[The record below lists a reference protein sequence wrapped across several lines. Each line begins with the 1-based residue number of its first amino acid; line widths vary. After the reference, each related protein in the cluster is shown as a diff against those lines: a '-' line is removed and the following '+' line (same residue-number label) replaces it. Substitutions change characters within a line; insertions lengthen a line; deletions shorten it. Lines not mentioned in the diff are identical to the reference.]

1 MGKKNGIYIIVLS
14 LLISTFSCAF
24 QKKQLTSDKKPNI
37 LFCIADDATWKHMS
51 AYGNTWVNTP
61 AFDRIANNGLLFNNA
76 YTPNAK
82 CGPSRS
88 IVLTGRNTWQLE
100 EAGNHL
106 AYFPIKFKTYPEA
119 LSENGYHVGFT
130 GKGWGPGTALKEDG
144 SKRELIVKAYNK
156 TRKEPPTTGIS
167 NVDYVANFKEFL
179 KQKKKGEPFCF
190 WYGGHEPHRRY
201 EYGSGIKL
209 GNKNLSQLDSVFPY
223 WPQSDTVKTDVLDY
237 AFELEYFD
245 QQLGGFIQVLE
256 ETGELDNTIIVV
268 TADNG
273 MPFPRVKGQS
283 YEHSNH
289 MPLAVMWKN
298 GIENPG
304 REVDDYVSFT
314 DFAPTFLDL
323 SGFNAEKLGMH
334 PISGKSLA
342 SYFKVNNSNK
352 VKPEENYV
360 LLGQERHDVG
370 RPNDVGYPIRGIVK
384 DGFLYLINYE
394 NDRWPAGNP
403 ETGYTNTDGSPTKTE
418 ILQLNRSGKNTTFWR
433 LNFDKHP
440 PEELY
445 QVTEDENCLHN
456 LASNEDF
463 LKIKHEL
470 KALLEF
476 ELKKQNDPR
485 MFGKGAIFD
494 SYTPNANVNFY
505 NRYMSGEKI
514 KAGWINESDF
524 EVKPN

>member
-1 MGKKNGIYIIVLS
+1 MKKNSYS
-14 LLISTFSCAF
+14 LLQSFFLLITAISQAY
-24 QKKQLTSDKKPNI
+24 QIKTSDSIKKPNI

-51 AYGNTWVNTP
+51 AYGTNWIETP
-61 AFDRIANNGLLFNNA
+61 AFDRIAHQGLLFNNA

-100 EAGNHL
+100 EAANHL
-106 AYFPIKFKTYPEA
+106 AYFPTKFKTYPEG
-119 LSENGYHVGFT
+119 LSENGYHVGYT
-130 GKGWGPGTALKEDG
+130 GKGWGPGTSLNKDG

-156 TRKEPPTTGIS
+156 VRKEPPTSGIS

-179 KQKKKGEPFCF
+179 ERKKPQEPFCF

-201 EYGSGIKL
+201 EYGSGVRV
-209 GNKNLSQLDSVFPY
+209 GNKKLSQLDSVFPY
-223 WPQSDTVKTDVLDY
+223 WPQSDTVKNDLLDY

-245 QQLGGFIQVLE
+245 KQLEGMLKVLE
-256 ETGELDNTIIVV
+256 DKGELDNTIIVV

-289 MPLAVMWKN
+289 LPLAIMWKN
-298 GIENPG
+298 GIQNPG
-304 REVDDYVSFT
+304 RKIEDYVSFI
-314 DFAPTFLDL
+314 DFAATFIDVA
-323 SGFNAEKLGMH
+323 GYNAAELGMY
-334 PISGKSLA
+334 PVQGRSLTP
-342 SYFKVNNSNK
+342 YFYSNK
-352 VKPEENYV
+352 TDIIKSDWNYV

-384 DGFLYLINYE
+384 EGYLYLINYE

-418 ILQLNRSGKNTTFWR
+418 ILNLNRSGENTYYWN
-433 LNFDKHP
+433 LNFGKHP
-440 PEELY
+440 EEELY
-445 QVTEDENCLHN
+445 QITNDENCLNN
-456 LASNEDF
+456 LANNKDF
-463 LKIKHEL
+463 LIIKQQL
-470 KALLEF
+470 KDLLES

-485 MFGKGAIFD
+485 MFGNGAIFE
-494 SYTPNANVNFY
+494 SYIPNANVDFY

-514 KAGWINESDF
+514 KAGWINESDV
-524 EVKPN
+524 EKKP